1 MESKEATS
9 NPITEAAASGS
20 SNTSPLVSNETI
32 GLSDNNDYNSRGNVS
47 EDEGYVSGYEE
58 FEAELNKPV
67 LDETVEESSDASG
80 KIEQLPISGVVVS
93 DDVGVGEGGKDI
105 GGDEKVVGKDSG
117 DGNEAKSS
125 GVEGFDREGEIIE
138 SVEKLGVDSNEGVVE
153 GGEIVANSVGDEVS
167 EPEVKEVYEVA
178 VDEKEESKLIDTGDV
193 KAMPEEDSVVD
204 TIQVDVAVAAPGV
217 AVVGETEENGDSVSK
232 PVEEAA
238 VVESEKLEV
247 VDVGL
252 ASEGDSVVG
261 TDQVDASDHG
271 VAVVGETGENGVAE
285 NKLEPKEVAEDLGD
299 VSLTPEGDAVVD
311 TIQVDVAGPGVA
323 VVGEMEQNE
332 GEKIEQVEIPLELV
346 GESGVNVEEEVSTR
360 EVGVDSESAELAAE
374 NTGDV
379 VEAEPLQPEHDVAG
393 DEKDENLDMEV
404 GVKKPEVEHESALI
418 SEAIENGITA
428 KIHTDVEVN
437 DISNAETVQNNG
449 EHTAV
454 HAHGLSDGVSEA
466 KPVHDPEEIREVED
480 EMDEIPP
487 EDSMS
492 DEEDTDGMIF
502 GSSEAAKKFIEELER
517 KSGGDSHTALLK
529 AATGADSNGG
539 NITITSQDGSRLFS
553 VERPA
558 GLGSSLQSLRP
569 AARTNRPTLFS
580 NLTPAGGGESEENLS
595 EEEKK
600 KLEKLQQIRVKFLR
614 LVHRLGL
621 SPEESVAAQVLYRLA
636 LLGGRQG
643 TQIFSLDAAK
653 RTALQLEEGESD
665 DLDFSV
671 NILVLG
677 KPGVGK
683 SATINSVFGEEK
695 APIDAFEIGTASVK
709 EISGLVDGVKVRV
722 VDTPGLKPSVVE
734 QGINRSIL
742 SSVKKLTKKN
752 PPDVV
757 LYVDRLDAQ
766 SRDLNDLPMLKTVTS
781 VLGSS
786 IWRSAIVTLTH
797 SASAPPDGP
806 SGTPLSYEVFVSQR
820 SHVVQQSIGHAV
832 GDLRM
837 MSPSLM
843 NPVSLVENHPSCR
856 KNREGQKILPNG
868 QSWRPQLL
876 LLCYSMKIL
885 SEAGSISKPQ
895 DPFDHR
901 KLFGFRARAPPLPY
915 MLSSMLQSRTH
926 PKLPSDQ
933 GGENADSDIDLD
945 DLSDSDQEEEDEYD
959 QLPPF
964 KPLRKAQIAK
974 LSREQRKAY
983 FEEYD
988 YRVKLLQKKQWREEL
1003 RRMREF
1009 KKKGKDISTDYGF
1022 AEDEADAGCSAGGYT
1037 HGWDHDCGYDGVN
1050 LEHSLPILN
1059 RFPAVYTVQITKDK
1073 KDFSI
1078 SLDSSVSAK
1087 YGENISSMA
1096 GFDIQSMGKQLAYI
1110 VRGETKFK
1118 NLKKNRTTGGIS
1130 LTFLG
1135 ENVVP
1140 AVKIEDQVTLG
1151 KQYTLVGSAGAVRS
1165 QQDTAYGA
1173 NFELQ
1178 RRENEYP
1185 IGQVQSTLSMS
1196 VIKWRGDLALGFNGL
1211 AQFAVGRNS
1220 KVAVRAGIN
1229 NKMSGQITVRTSSS
1243 EHLSLALA
1251 AVIPTALSIYHK
1263 LFPAAGEKLLAAFGD
1278 SSSDSDGESSH
1289 DRRGRRVR
1297 VNDSSDEIARPL
1309 SIFGDTHTWEPITE
1323 INGLWICRGFLS
1335 ADQQSSLLSA
1345 LQKEGYLADAS
1356 HNQAMRFG
1364 DLPPWANEL
1373 SYIIC
1378 ENVLLGGFSSESMNL
1393 MTSDNGKKSCL
1404 FPAELLRR
1412 EPLFDQFIVNIYQ
1425 PGEGICAHVDLL
1437 RFEDGIAI
1445 ISLESSCVMH
1455 FSSVAE
1461 ANHHLEEVNKEF
1473 VPSAKIPVLLTPG
1486 SLILMTRNRPEEK
1499 DVRHPEEAV
1508 SNRMKPS
1515 GVDMQLPDRRTEPR
1529 AIPVKLELTEGA
1541 GAGFQESRKQ
1551 RPAKAQL

>member
-9 NPITEAAASGS
+9 NPITEADAASGS
-20 SNTSPLVSNETI
+20 SNTSSLVSNETI
-32 GLSDNNDYNSRGNVS
+32 GLSDGNGDNSRGDSKGNVS

-105 GGDEKVVGKDSG
+105 GGDEKVVGG
-117 DGNEAKSS
+117 DLEGGVGSVDGEKTKSS
-125 GVEGFDREGEIIE
+125 GIEGFDREGEIIE
-138 SVEKLGVDSNEGVVE
+138 PVEKLGVDSNEGVVE
-153 GGEIVANSVGDEVS
+153 SGEIVGDD
-167 EPEVKEVYEVA
+167 EVKEVYEVA

-271 VAVVGETGENGVAE
+271 VAVVGETGDAE

-299 VSLTPEGDAVVD
+299 RLTPEGDAVVD

-323 VVGEMEQNE
+323 VVGEVEQNE
-332 GEKIEQVEIPLELV
+332 GEKIELV
-346 GESGVNVEEEVSTR
+346 GESGVSVEEEVSTR
-360 EVGVDSESAELAAE
+360 EVGVDSQSAELAVE
-374 NTGDV
+374 NTVDV
-379 VEAEPLQPEHDVAG
+379 VEAKPLQPEHDVVG

-404 GVKKPEVEHESALI
+404 GVKKPEVEYESALI

-428 KIHTDVEVN
+428 KIHTDGEVD

-454 HAHGLSDGVSEA
+454 DAQNNGLPDGVSEA
-466 KPVHDPEEIREVED
+466 KPVRDPEEIREVED

-492 DEEDTDGMIF
+492 DEDTDGMIF

-517 KSGGDSHTALLK
+517 ESGGDSHTGAEQSRSIDGQIVTDSEEEEEGETDDEGDGKELFDSAALAALLK

-742 SSVKKLTKKN
+742 SSVKKLTKKT

-1022 AEDEADAGCSAGGYT
+1022 AEDEADAGAAAPVAVPLPDMSLPPSFDGDNPAYRYRFLEPTSQFLARPVLDT

-1140 AVKIEDQVTLG
+1140 AVKIEDQITLG
-1151 KQYTLVGSAGAVRS
+1151 KQYTVVGSAGAVRS

-1263 LFPAAGEKLLAAFGD
+1263 LFPAAGEKY
-1278 SSSDSDGESSH
+1278 
-1289 DRRGRRVR
+1289 
-1297 VNDSSDEIARPL
+1297 
-1309 SIFGDTHTWEPITE
+1309 SI
-1323 INGLWICRGFLS
+1323 
-1335 ADQQSSLLSA
+1335 
-1345 LQKEGYLADAS
+1345 Y
-1356 HNQAMRFG
+1356 
-1364 DLPPWANEL
+1364 
-1373 SYIIC
+1373 
-1378 ENVLLGGFSSESMNL
+1378 
-1393 MTSDNGKKSCL
+1393 
-1404 FPAELLRR
+1404 
-1412 EPLFDQFIVNIYQ
+1412 
-1425 PGEGICAHVDLL
+1425 
-1437 RFEDGIAI
+1437 
-1445 ISLESSCVMH
+1445 
-1455 FSSVAE
+1455 
-1461 ANHHLEEVNKEF
+1461 
-1473 VPSAKIPVLLTPG
+1473 
-1486 SLILMTRNRPEEK
+1486 
-1499 DVRHPEEAV
+1499 
-1508 SNRMKPS
+1508 
-1515 GVDMQLPDRRTEPR
+1515 
-1529 AIPVKLELTEGA
+1529 
-1541 GAGFQESRKQ
+1541 
-1551 RPAKAQL
+1551 